1 MLTVNGGHV
10 YDKIE
15 KISNALQRTNSE
27 TTSSDEWNA
36 PKIQF
41 KRGRE
46 SQYAI
51 YAMRSA
57 GLIRPRVKR
66 CI

>member
-41 KRGRE
+41 KEERV
-46 SQYAI
+46 SICDLCHAF
-51 YAMRSA
+51 A